1 MNITRIKN
9 DINGNG
15 RMVVHFTE
23 FNVDCGK
30 YNEIW
35 TIGGGIDLT
44 NNYDLAVYLAS
55 CIGGKRYHSNSYGGG
70 IVFQS
75 YSQKELGLKIKDA
88 VANAKKALLR
98 DKAGYTES
106 DARIICKYE
115 GRTKRRVKNGW
126 KMFFDGNFVEF
137 LPKVKYEL
145 PQ

>member
-1 MNITRIKN
+1 MQITRIKK

-23 FNVDCGK
+23 FGVVDYG
-30 YNEIW
+30 
-35 TIGGGIDLT
+35 
-44 NNYDLAVYLAS
+44 LALFLANM
-55 CIGGKRYHSNSYGGG
+55 IGGKRYHNNSYGGG
-70 IVFQS
+70 IVFQA
-75 YSQKELGLKIKDA
+75 YSQKELGLKIKDV

-106 DARIICKYE
+106 DARIICKFE

-137 LPKVKYEL
+137 LPKVKYEF